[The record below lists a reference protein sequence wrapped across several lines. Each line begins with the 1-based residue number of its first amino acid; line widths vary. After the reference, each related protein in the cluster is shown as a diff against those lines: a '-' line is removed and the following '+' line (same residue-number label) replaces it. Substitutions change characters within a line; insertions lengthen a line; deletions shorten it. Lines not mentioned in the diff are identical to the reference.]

1 MNYLSWTI
9 LCISIIAS
17 TIGFAWALICLLGY
31 EVVKGHKADTN
42 KAKNKT
48 IGNFNIIM
56 NVKLSFW
63 SAIKLRIAGL
73 SNFTLNHQRI
83 GELEKT
89 IIKQNKV
96 KK

>member
-17 TIGFAWALICLLGY
+17 TIGFTLSLISFLGY
-31 EVVKGHKADTN
+31 EIVKGHKSD
-42 KAKNKT
+42 KVKNKT
-48 IGNFNIIM
+48 IGNFNVIM

-73 SNFTLNHQRI
+73 SNYI
-83 GELEKT
+83 GGSAKLK
-89 IIKQNKV
+89 
-96 KK
+96 